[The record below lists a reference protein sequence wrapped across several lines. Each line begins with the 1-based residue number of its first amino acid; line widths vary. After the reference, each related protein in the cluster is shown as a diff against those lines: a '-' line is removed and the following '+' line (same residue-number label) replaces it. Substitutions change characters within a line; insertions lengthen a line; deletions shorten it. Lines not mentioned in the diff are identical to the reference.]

1 MRISLL
7 SWLML
12 LLPSVMAANHGD
24 RSRDLA
30 DASANHGPVPM
41 VHLEAEQLPDLN
53 IPRAGHA
60 LFMVNGELTVAGGHT
75 NGFVPTPTA
84 EYYKDGKWHEVS
96 MTYAH
101 DVGLSVVLKSGKVL
115 LAGGCEQPAGIGQT
129 INAEMYDYQTHT
141 FRGFGFLHQ
150 RRVLASALELDS
162 GQVIIAGNWY
172 APDGIE
178 LFHEEKSDRGDNNI
192 KRSFTYIKDVSA
204 QRSSPYIFRMAD
216 GDALIFGNSD
226 TRGDTLRNAFADR
239 LKGDTL
245 HIPLFESWSPLR
257 IGPHN
262 DAMSNIGDES
272 QNEYT
277 YLLAVQ
283 DSTGQVAIAR
293 VCGTEFTLLP
303 TACPVPMVCQGDSIE
318 YGTNVIVD
326 RQAQRAYLLGISTKV
341 HTGTYENRLYVLCID
356 YAQAS
361 KGSGAPMTLYY
372 TQPMKV
378 VPDCM
383 PLLTPEGN
391 LLIAGGLI
399 GCSNYTPSNG
409 VWLLR
414 VGGEPEKAASSCAWW
429 IWIALGCLILVLAAV
444 TLFIYRRRSHRAQ
457 SLDIDSEPSQES
469 APTIPDSDLMNRI
482 RRLMEEQR
490 PYLNSELKL
499 SDVATALGTHRN
511 AISSSINV
519 CVGCSFTQ
527 FVNTYRINHAKKLMR
542 SQPNIKM
549 SEIWAASGFANESSF
564 FRTFKAMTGMTPSDW
579 KQKSD

>member
-1 MRISLL
+1 MKPALRVVLFLALL
-7 SWLML
+7 ST
-12 LLPSVMAANHGD
+12 SESISAAD
-24 RSRDLA
+24 TFTVKKIEVER
-30 DASANHGPVPM
+30 
-41 VHLEAEQLPDLN
+41 LPDLN
-53 IPRAGHA
+53 IPRAGHQVFYA
-60 LFMVNGELTVAGGHT
+60 GGELTVAGGHT

-84 EYYKDGKWHEVS
+84 EYYADGKWHQMP
-96 MTYAH
+96 MTYNH
-101 DVGLSVVLKSGKVL
+101 DFGLSVVLKSGKVF
-115 LAGGCEQPAGIGQT
+115 LAGGCEQPTGIGQT
-129 INAEMYDYQTHT
+129 YTAELYDPQTHT
-141 FRGFGFLHQ
+141 FRGFGNMSLK
-150 RRVLASALELDS
+150 RAWVSALELDS

-172 APDGIE
+172 AQDGIE
-178 LFHEEKSDRGDNNI
+178 LFHEQKSEKGDNNL
-192 KRSFTYIKDVSA
+192 KRSFIYIKDVSA

-216 GDALIFGNSD
+216 GDALIFGSND
-226 TRGDTLRNAFADR
+226 NRGDTLRNAFVDH

-245 HIPLFESWSPLR
+245 HIPLFERWSPLH

-272 QNEYT
+272 QNDYT

-293 VCGTEFTLLP
+293 VCGTEITLLP

-341 HTGTYENRLYVLCID
+341 HTSADENQLYVLCID

-361 KGSGAPMTLYY
+361 EGSGAPLTLYY
-372 TQPMKV
+372 TKPLQT

-391 LLIAGGLI
+391 LLIAGGLM
-399 GCSNYTPSNG
+399 GCSNYTPSSA

-429 IWIALGCLILVLAAV
+429 IWIVLGILILVLAIV
-444 TLFIYRRRSHRAQ
+444 TLFIYRHRKHREQ
-457 SLDIDSEPSQES
+457 SLDIDSEPIQEPV
-469 APTIPDSDLMNRI
+469 PTTPDSDLMNRI
-482 RRLMEEQR
+482 SSLMEER
-490 PYLNSELKL
+490 KPYLDSELKL
-499 SDVATALGTHRN
+499 GDVAIALGTNRN

-519 CVGCSFTQ
+519 CAGCSFTQ
-527 FVNTYRINHAKKLMR
+527 FVNTYRINHAKRLMR

-549 SEIWAASGFANESSF
+549 LEIWTASGFATESYF

-579 KQKSD
+579 KQNSD